1 MYECNSVLSV
11 IENVNANNN
20 DYIMTYNTMLSI
32 AISKQV
38 ECSTPGDYFNFT
50 NITNNITYTP

>member
-32 AISKQV
+32 VISKQV
-38 ECSTPGDYFNFT
+38 
-50 NITNNITYTP
+50 